1 MEQTF
6 GGFVRQRRSS
16 MGITLRGLAARLG
29 LSPVYMSNIE
39 TDRKPAPTQEYLE
52 KLAQELHLNV
62 DERRYLLDLAAK
74 SKEQCV
80 SADLPEYIME
90 RDIVRAALRTAKEVD
105 ATDEEWQAFIDRLT
119 QRDKDQKGGE
129 GWNVPITGIR
139 CWKPSRERCC
149 VPMMLSS
156 FTEIRSL
163 SL

>member
-62 DERRYLLDLAAK
+62 DERRCLLDWLQ
-74 SKEQCV
+74 SPRNSVYRQ
-80 SADLPEYIME
+80 
-90 RDIVRAALRTAKEVD
+90 T
-105 ATDEEWQAFIDRLT
+105 F
-119 QRDKDQKGGE
+119 
-129 GWNVPITGIR
+129 
-139 CWKPSRERCC
+139 
-149 VPMMLSS
+149 
-156 FTEIRSL
+156 RSI
-163 SL
+163 S

>member
-1 MEQTF
+1 MGTPPFLYLDCQTF
-6 GGFVRQRRSS
+6 VWYTLSRRSPDREHS
-16 MGITLRGLAARLG
+16 KWRWKNGTNLWRLCTSEAFLYGHYPKAARLG

-119 QRDKDQKGGE
+119 QRDKDQKGG
-129 GWNVPITGIR
+129 
-139 CWKPSRERCC
+139 
-149 VPMMLSS
+149 
-156 FTEIRSL
+156 
-163 SL
+163 

>member
-6 GGFVRQRRSS
+6 GGFVRQRPFLYGHYPKRA
-16 MGITLRGLAARLG
+16 GCQIGPI
-29 LSPVYMSNIE
+29 PVYMSNIE

-119 QRDKDQKGGE
+119 QRDKDQKGG
-129 GWNVPITGIR
+129 
-139 CWKPSRERCC
+139 
-149 VPMMLSS
+149 
-156 FTEIRSL
+156 
-163 SL
+163 

>member
-1 MEQTF
+1 MVCRDFILPEGCKPCLLLFAFQF
-6 GGFVRQRRSS
+6 AKIIVPYP
-16 MGITLRGLAARLG
+16 ARLG

-119 QRDKDQKGGE
+119 QRDKDQKGG
-129 GWNVPITGIR
+129 
-139 CWKPSRERCC
+139 
-149 VPMMLSS
+149 
-156 FTEIRSL
+156 
-163 SL
+163 

>member
-1 MEQTF
+1 
-6 GGFVRQRRSS
+6 

-80 SADLPEYIME
+80 SADLPE
-90 RDIVRAALRTAKEVD
+90 AAM
-105 ATDEEWQAFIDRLT
+105 
-119 QRDKDQKGGE
+119 
-129 GWNVPITGIR
+129 
-139 CWKPSRERCC
+139 C
-149 VPMMLSS
+149 
-156 FTEIRSL
+156 
-163 SL
+163 

>member
-6 GGFVRQRRSS
+6 GSYVREKR
-16 MGITLRGLAARLG
+16 MARGLSLRALAAKLEV
-29 LSPVYMSNIE
+29 SPVYMSNIE

-105 ATDEEWQAFIDRLT
+105 ATDEEWQEFIDRIT
-119 QRDKDQKGGE
+119 QRGKRGE
-129 GWNVPITGIR
+129 
-139 CWKPSRERCC
+139 
-149 VPMMLSS
+149 
-156 FTEIRSL
+156 
-163 SL
+163 

>member
-119 QRDKDQKGGE
+119 QRDKDQKGGYIGSGRTAYSMQKTAE
-129 GWNVPITGIR
+129 GTVPAGGGDLGGH
-139 CWKPSRERCC
+139 SRASA
-149 VPMMLSS
+149 V
-156 FTEIRSL
+156 
-163 SL
+163 

>member
-62 DERRYLLDLAAK
+62 DER
-74 SKEQCV
+74 
-80 SADLPEYIME
+80 
-90 RDIVRAALRTAKEVD
+90 DIVRAALRTAKEVD

-119 QRDKDQKGGE
+119 QRDKDQKGG
-129 GWNVPITGIR
+129 
-139 CWKPSRERCC
+139 
-149 VPMMLSS
+149 
-156 FTEIRSL
+156 
-163 SL
+163 